1 MTRVLEQLNN
11 AGAADVAVVEDFSDT
26 SIEDAEEMVNQ
37 SEDTI
42 SILSKFIDGLSVDVD
57 SDKLKKLMRELYVE
71 SLNVEI
77 IE

>member
-1 MTRVLEQLNN
+1 MEQLNN

>member
-1 MTRVLEQLNN
+1 MIFDDIYSEHRTMVFNLALQYVQN
-11 AGAADVAVVEDFSDT
+11 
-26 SIEDAEEMVNQ
+26 IEDAEEMVNQ